1 MKNSFYIARHIKFL
15 QESEDRCETATRRIK
30 GTDNFTNML
39 TKVVGKT
46 EFLWSR
52 AFYFNE

>member
-39 TKVVGKT
+39 TKVVGKP